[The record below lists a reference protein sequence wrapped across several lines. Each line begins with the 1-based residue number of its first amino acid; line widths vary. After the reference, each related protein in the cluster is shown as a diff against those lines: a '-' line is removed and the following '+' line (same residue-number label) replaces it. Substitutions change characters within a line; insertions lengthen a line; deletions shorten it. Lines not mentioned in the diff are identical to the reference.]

1 MLDATRSVVLGV
13 GVKRTTFADVARA
26 AGMSR
31 ATLYTHFADV
41 DDAVAALLTRELGAV
56 LREALAGVEGAG
68 ADGEDSELGR
78 TRLVATVRGVLRSV
92 PEHPLFAKVIEL
104 DPEVLVPYLTQR
116 LGRVQAEAMA
126 VVDRLLADGQADGSV
141 REEDPAA
148 LAYLVLTTVQ
158 GFLVAHR
165 VGEAVVGHDAVVDGV
180 CDLLDRGL
188 AA

>member
-1 MLDATRSVVLGV
+1 MLGV

-41 DDAVAALLTRELGAV
+41 EDAVAALLTRELGAV

-68 ADGEDSELGR
+68 SGDGDLGGAEDGR

-104 DPEVLVPYLTQR
+104 DPEVLVPYLTER

-148 LAYLVLTTVQ
+148 LAYVVLTTVQ